1 MNIHEKENLGKLRR
15 YLPGCTVL
23 LKKNGAFPL
32 DGPCRIEA
40 VGSGVRYTVKG
51 GTGSGEV
58 NSRYFVNI
66 EKALMNAGFELSNM
80 DWSTAYGSC
89 REEARADFIA
99 GIRKKARIRFMQS
112 GLLVIFHGYILR

>member
-1 MNIHEKENLGKLRR
+1 MKEHERENLSRLRQ

-58 NSRYFVNI
+58 NSRYYVNI
-66 EKALMNAGFELSNM
+66 EEGLRNAGFVLCNM
-80 DWSTAYGSC
+80 DWST
-89 REEARADFIA
+89 
-99 GIRKKARIRFMQS
+99 
-112 GLLVIFHGYILR
+112 V

>member
-1 MNIHEKENLGKLRR
+1 MNAYEKEHLDMLRG

-51 GTGSGEV
+51 GTG
-58 NSRYFVNI
+58 
-66 EKALMNAGFELSNM
+66 
-80 DWSTAYGSC
+80 
-89 REEARADFIA
+89 
-99 GIRKKARIRFMQS
+99 
-112 GLLVIFHGYILR
+112 